1 MNKINA
7 KERFETIESLMLK
20 TNVSQSPFRP
30 TNQVAVIIAT
40 GADKYPN
47 AE

>member
-1 MNKINA
+1 MPN
-7 KERFETIESLMLK
+7 ERFEVVESLMLK
-20 TNVSQSPFRP
+20 TNVSQSLFIP

-40 GADKYPN
+40 GTDKYQN